1 MVRIRGWIRTIHLH
15 NPHIDAVTHFPVNLA
30 DTDNHQPYIQK
41 VKGLNFDLDTN
52 LNFNVNLN
60 LNFDLNGV
68 LTGGVGSCA

>member
-15 NPHIDAVTHFPVNLA
+15 NPHTDAVTHFPVNLA

-41 VKGLNFDLDTN
+41 VKD
-52 LNFNVNLN
+52 LNFNVNLNLN

>member
-30 DTDNHQPYIQK
+30 NTDNHQPYIQK
-41 VKGLNFDLDTN
+41 VKGLNFN
-52 LNFNVNLN
+52 VNVNLNPN

>member
-15 NPHIDAVTHFPVNLA
+15 NPHTDAVTHFPVNLA

-41 VKGLNFDLDTN
+41 VKD

-60 LNFDLNGV
+60 FDLNPNPNLNLDLNLNEL
-68 LTGGVGSCA
+68 LTGE